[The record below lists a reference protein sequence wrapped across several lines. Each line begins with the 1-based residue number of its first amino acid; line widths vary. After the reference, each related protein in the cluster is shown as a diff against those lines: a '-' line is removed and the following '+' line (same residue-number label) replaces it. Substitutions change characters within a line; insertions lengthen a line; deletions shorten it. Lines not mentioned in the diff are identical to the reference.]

1 MRLTVAGDAR
11 HADNLVGAHGEVD
24 GVEQRRAGRI
34 VERDAF
40 EAQHFVAGLVAVKVV
55 DLFEIVE
62 IDSNCRQRLFAALE
76 IVEQVAQRGGET
88 AAVMAAGQMV
98 EIGQT
103 ARFFLGCAAGVQ
115 FVGQCL
121 VALPAEQDQRDI
133 EQQGI
138 G

>member
-1 MRLTVAGDAR
+1 MIGHDADEFVAAKPRQDPAIGQQALDAR
-11 HADNLVGAHGEVD
+11 RGGA
-24 GVEQRRAGRI
+24 QN
-34 VERDAF
+34 
-40 EAQHFVAGLVAVKVV
+40 FVAGLVAVKVV

-76 IVEQVAQRGGET
+76 IVEQVAQRSRET

-115 FVGQCL
+115 FVGQRL